1 MLVLLVVAAGFLA
14 HHLIIRKQPIPTK
27 QPQKNVSVSKKN
39 LYQTPHFEIYPPND
53 RILQQPVFKTKP
65 GFPKKLPKV
74 AIIIDDIGYDRFIA
88 EKFLALDAVFTFSI
102 LPHSPFQKRIAEIAH
117 TKGLDIMLHL
127 PMEPIEYPMVNPG
140 PGALLTSM
148 SPDQLISQ
156 LKKDINAVTPIK
168 GVNNHMGSKMTA
180 ISTQMYQIF
189 SILKKKNLFFI
200 DSRTSA
206 ETICKPSARL
216 LKIPFGQ
223 RNVFLDH
230 IKQPNFIRKKVK
242 ELIRIAENQ
251 GEAIAIAHPYE
262 ETYNVLQNMLPEL
275 KKKVDLVPASA
286 VVRMVD

>member
-1 MLVLLVVAAGFLA
+1 ML
-14 HHLIIRKQPIPTK
+14 
-27 QPQKNVSVSKKN
+27 
-39 LYQTPHFEIYPPND
+39 
-53 RILQQPVFKTKP
+53 KTKP
-65 GFPKKLPKV
+65 DFLIKLPKV

-102 LPHSPFQKRIAEIAH
+102 LPHSPFQKRIARIAH
-117 TKGLDIMLHL
+117 MKGMDIMLHL
-127 PMEPIEYPMVNPG
+127 PMEPIEYPTINPG

-156 LKKDINAVTPIK
+156 LKKDINAVSTIK
-168 GVNNHMGSKMTA
+168 GVNNHMGSRMTT

-189 SILKKKNLFFI
+189 SILKKRDLFFI

-206 ETICKPSARL
+206 ESICKPSARL
-216 LKIPFGQ
+216 LKVPFGQ
-223 RNVFLDH
+223 RDVFLDH

-262 ETYNVLQNMLPEL
+262 ETYHVLQDMLPEL
-275 KKKVDLVPASA
+275 KKKVDMVPASA
-286 VVRMVD
+286 VVHIID